1 RQPKQ
6 RRSAISDDIKRQICE
21 WAEANK
27 NKKHHEIAQHF
38 NEKNLN
44 MKIDRSTVS
53 KILKEKDKWKAVVSA
68 EVSTKTLDHAMSI
81 WVENVTAGGVALTDL
96 LIKEKAK

>member
-1 RQPKQ
+1 MPPDRQPKQ

-44 MKIDRSTVS
+44 VKIDRSTVS
-53 KILKEKDKWKAVVSA
+53 KILKEKDKWKVNKRVSYY
-68 EVSTKTLDHAMSI
+68 VRHTKTFRYAVLF
-81 WVENVTAGGVALTDL
+81 
-96 LIKEKAK
+96 

>member
-1 RQPKQ
+1 MPPLRQHKSTKQ
-6 RRSAISDDIKRQICE
+6 NRSAISDDIKRQICE

-44 MKIDRSTVS
+44 VKIDRSTVS
-53 KILKEKDKWKAVVSA
+53 KILKEKDKWKAVVSV
-68 EVSTKTLDHAMSI
+68 EVSTKTFRYAVLF
-81 WVENVTAGGVALTDL
+81 
-96 LIKEKAK
+96 

>member
-1 RQPKQ
+1 MPPDRQPKQ

-44 MKIDRSTVS
+44 V
-53 KILKEKDKWKAVVSA
+53 KWKAVVRC
-68 EVSTKTLDHAMSI
+68 
-81 WVENVTAGGVALTDL
+81 
-96 LIKEKAK
+96 